1 VTRVRDRTAAGIA
14 WTACGLALAL
24 ISCSIVLA
32 ALNGYD
38 LWSLDIILTET
49 AAALVGGL
57 VASRQPRNPVGW
69 FIIGH
74 ALCFTLGE
82 FTRQYAIYGALTQPG
97 SLPFARAMAWPP
109 YWAWLPGLILLFS
122 FLPLYFPDGDLVSRR
137 WRPVVWIAAFLATVV
152 TAFAM
157 LRSGSDETRGIP
169 NPMGVE
175 AASLG
180 PLKSILDVVI
190 PGAWLIL
197 ALVSVAS
204 LVTRFA
210 RSRGEERQQIKWFV
224 FAMLLLVSYSLAD
237 VLFVND
243 LPVPLAIA
251 GPVVFVTPYVAIA
264 IAVLRYR
271 LYDIDVVIN
280 RTLVYGALSVF
291 LALVYF
297 GGVTLLQSAFRAL
310 IGQESN
316 LAIVGSTLI
325 IAALFS
331 PLRRRVQSF
340 IDRRFYRRK
349 YDASKT
355 LEAFS
360 ARLRNETDL
369 DRLGDELVSVARKTM
384 QPEHISLWL
393 RSGSGAGSRRLAGE
407 SRR

>member
-1 VTRVRDRTAAGIA
+1 MRDRTAAWLA
-14 WTACGLALAL
+14 WSLCGVALAM
-24 ISCSIVLA
+24 IACSVVLA
-32 ALNGYD
+32 ALNDFD
-38 LWSLDIILTET
+38 LWSLDIILTEA

-57 VASRQPRNPVGW
+57 VASRRPRNPVGW

-82 FTRQYAIYGALTQPG
+82 FTRQYAIYGALTRPG
-97 SLPFARAMAWPP
+97 TLPFARAMAWPP
-109 YWAWLPGLILLFS
+109 YWIWLPGLIFLFS
-122 FLPLYFPDGDLVSRR
+122 FLPLYFPNGDLVSRR
-137 WRPVVWIAAFLATVV
+137 WRPVVWIATFLATVV
-152 TAFAM
+152 TVFAM
-157 LRSGSDETRGIP
+157 FRVGSDETRSIP
-169 NPMGVE
+169 NPMGIEV
-175 AASLG
+175 ASLV
-180 PLKSILDVVI
+180 PFERVLNVVI

-197 ALVSVAS
+197 AFASVMS
-204 LVTRFA
+204 LVARFA

-237 VLFVND
+237 VLFARD
-243 LPVPLAIA
+243 LPIAVAFA
-251 GPVVFVTPYVAIA
+251 GPVFFVGPYIAIA
-264 IAVLRYR
+264 VAVLRYR

-297 GGVTLLQSAFRAL
+297 GGVTVLQTAFRAL
-310 IGQESN
+310 TGQESN

-331 PLRRRVQSF
+331 PVRRGIQSF

-349 YDASKT
+349 YDANRT

-360 ARLRNETDL
+360 ARLREEPDL

-384 QPEHISLWL
+384 QPEHVSLWL
-393 RSGSGAGSRRLAGE
+393 LPQGRR
-407 SRR
+407 R

>member
-1 VTRVRDRTAAGIA
+1 
-14 WTACGLALAL
+14 
-24 ISCSIVLA
+24 
-32 ALNGYD
+32 
-38 LWSLDIILTET
+38 
-49 AAALVGGL
+49 
-57 VASRQPRNPVGW
+57 
-69 FIIGH
+69 
-74 ALCFTLGE
+74 
-82 FTRQYAIYGALTQPG
+82 
-97 SLPFARAMAWPP
+97 
-109 YWAWLPGLILLFS
+109 
-122 FLPLYFPDGDLVSRR
+122 LPLYFPDGDLVSRR

-180 PLKSILDVVI
+180 PLKSVLDVVI

-237 VLFVND
+237 VLFVED
-243 LPVPLAIA
+243 PPVASI

-271 LYDIDVVIN
+271 LYDIDVIVN

-310 IGQESN
+310 TGQESN

-331 PLRRRVQSF
+331 PVRRGVQAF

-349 YDASKT
+349 YDANKT

-393 RSGSGAGSRRLAGE
+393 RSGSGAGSRRLTGE
-407 SRR
+407 ARR

>member
-1 VTRVRDRTAAGIA
+1 MRNRTAAGIA
-14 WTACGLALAL
+14 WTACGLALAM
-24 ISCSIVLA
+24 IACSVVLA
-32 ALNGYD
+32 AFNRFD
-38 LWSLDIILTET
+38 LWSLDIILTEV

-82 FTRQYAIYGALTQPG
+82 FTRQYAIYGVLTQPG

-109 YWAWLPGLILLFS
+109 YWIWMPGLILLFS
-122 FLPLYFPDGDLVSRR
+122 FLPLYFPNGDLVSRR
-137 WRPVVWIAAFLATVV
+137 WRPVVWIATFLATIV

-157 LRSGSDETRGIP
+157 FRTGDDETRGIP
-169 NPMGVE
+169 NPMSIE
-175 AASLG
+175 AGSLG
-180 PLKSILDVVI
+180 PLERVLDVVI

-197 ALVSVAS
+197 AFASVAS

-210 RSRGEERQQIKWFV
+210 RSPGEERQQIKWFV

-243 LPVPLAIA
+243 LPVPLALV

-264 IAVLRYR
+264 VAVLRYR
-271 LYDIDVVIN
+271 LYDIDVIVN

-310 IGQESN
+310 TGQESN
-316 LAIVGSTLI
+316 LAVVGSTLI

-331 PLRRRVQSF
+331 PLRRGVQSF
-340 IDRRFYRRK
+340 IDRRFYRKK
-349 YDASKT
+349 YDAAKT
-355 LEAFS
+355 LETFS

-369 DRLGDELVSVARKTM
+369 DRLGDELVAVARRTM
-384 QPEHISLWL
+384 QPEHVSLWL
-393 RSGSGAGSRRLAGE
+393 SPGSGAGSRRIAGE
-407 SRR
+407 LRR